1 MIPVHKKDY
10 LEQDPTIRGQNFA
23 CLSFISPEEV
33 LKRKESFYFEKYVS
47 TFSQKINELITGL
60 EASFPAESDKIR
72 SIKEEY
78 EYILDTTKINDAY
91 TAYASD
97 NSADLNKEFDSEN
110 EFQTSIRGIKIRGV
124 YESLQEA
131 QARCEQLRKL
141 DNDKFNIYVSEVG
154 CWCPWSPNPNDV
166 KDQQYALDSL
176 NTLIHEYEKNV
187 EDKDSHF
194 AQRKADLQ
202 ERLEENEKKKAEM
215 RESETPE
222 ESDVPDTMQDALFE
236 KPDPFLSREA

>member
-1 MIPVHKKDY
+1 
-10 LEQDPTIRGQNFA
+10 
-23 CLSFISPEEV
+23 
-33 LKRKESFYFEKYVS
+33 
-47 TFSQKINELITGL
+47 L

-166 KDQQYALDSL
+166 KDQEYALDSL

-187 EDKDSHF
+187 ENKDAHF
-194 AQRKADLQ
+194 AQRKAYLQ

-222 ESDVPDTMQDALFE
+222 ESDVPDTMQDTLFE